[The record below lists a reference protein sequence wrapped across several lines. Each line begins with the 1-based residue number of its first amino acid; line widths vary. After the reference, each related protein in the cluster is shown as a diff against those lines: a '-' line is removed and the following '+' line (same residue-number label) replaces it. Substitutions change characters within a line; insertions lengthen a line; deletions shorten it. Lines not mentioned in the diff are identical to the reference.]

1 MPQNNVV
8 LLGDSILD
16 NRPYTAPEP
25 DTAAHLQARLGEDWS
40 VDLVAR
46 DGATMRDMPRQLEL
60 APGRSATAVLSIGGN
75 DLLGHVG
82 LLTRPSSAGAASVLE
97 EILAIADDFGGRY
110 ENIARAVAAR
120 FERTVVCTI
129 YEVQLEPPNMAR
141 LARVPLGVMNDRII
155 RTAARLGLDVLEL
168 REVCAEPSDFVLQ
181 IEPSSSGAAKIA
193 AAIAAVLRQESSI
206 RTGRIHT
213 AA

>member
-25 DTAAHLQARLGEDWS
+25 DTAAHLRARLGEGWS

-75 DLLGHVG
+75 DLIEHVG
-82 LLTRPSSAGAASVLE
+82 LLTRPPSAGAASVLE

-110 ENIARAVAAR
+110 EDIARAVAAR
-120 FERTVVCTI
+120 FERTVLCTI

-168 REVCAEPSDFVLQ
+168 REVCTAPSDFVLQ
-181 IEPSSSGAAKIA
+181 IEPSPSGAARIA
-193 AAIAAVLRQESSI
+193 AAIAAVLRPKSSI